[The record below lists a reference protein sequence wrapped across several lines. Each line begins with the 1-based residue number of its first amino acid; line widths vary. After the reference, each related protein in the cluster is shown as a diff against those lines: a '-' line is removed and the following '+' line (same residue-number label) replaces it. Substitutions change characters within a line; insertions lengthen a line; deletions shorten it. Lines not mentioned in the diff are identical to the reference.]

1 MPTPAALRKEV
12 DKKHWSYINQG
23 NELYIAG
30 LDCNLAF
37 TDKEIDTVIN
47 MWKQGCH
54 VADIVEALKRP
65 GIEVGFLIMDLAE
78 RCKLRP
84 RKGGMVGVIK

>member
-1 MPTPAALRKEV
+1 
-12 DKKHWSYINQG
+12 
-23 NELYIAG
+23 
-30 LDCNLAF
+30 
-37 TDKEIDTVIN
+37 

-84 RKGGMVGVIK
+84 RKGGFALNASAQPAYTGECADRIVL